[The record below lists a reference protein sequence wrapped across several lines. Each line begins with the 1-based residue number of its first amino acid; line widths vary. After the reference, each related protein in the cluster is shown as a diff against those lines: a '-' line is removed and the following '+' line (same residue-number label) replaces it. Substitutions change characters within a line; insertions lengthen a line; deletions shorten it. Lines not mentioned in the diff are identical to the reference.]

1 MLSDLDR
8 QRKTKDPCLECYL
21 HKNIC
26 MCSLIPIRLTIKT
39 KISLVVHAKELKR
52 PTNTGR
58 LAVKALTNSVM
69 KIRGNVKEPLDLTD
83 LLNEEY
89 RSFLFY
95 PCEDSI
101 ELTPE
106 LVSESSKPI
115 QLIVPDGNWRQA
127 SKVHHR
133 HKELKSLPR
142 IMIST
147 PNTSKYFMRAENTP
161 EGMATLQAIA
171 HALRIIEG
179 EEVFNKLMSV
189 YNEKLMRTLSA
200 RGLLK
205 TAF

>member
-1 MLSDLDR
+1 MLSDFKLDR
-8 QRKTKDPCLECYL
+8 KRKTKDPCLECYL
-21 HKNIC
+21 HKGLC
-26 MCSLIPIRLTIKT
+26 MCDLIPKLSIKT

-58 LAVKALTNSVM
+58 LAIKALTNSVM
-69 KIRGNVKEPLDLTD
+69 KIRGNGKEPLDLTD
-83 LLNEEY
+83 LITDDY
-89 RSFLFY
+89 RNFLFY
-95 PCEDSI
+95 PCEDAI
-101 ELTPE
+101 ELTND

-133 HKELKSLPR
+133 HKELSSLPR

-147 PNTSKYFMRAENTP
+147 PNTSKLFMRAENTP

-179 EEVFNKLMSV
+179 EEVYEKLIGV
-189 YNEKLMRTLSA
+189 YNEKLNRTLKA

-205 TAF
+205 

>member
-1 MLSDLDR
+1 MQTEVLDR
-8 QRKTKDPCLECYL
+8 QRKTKSPCLECYL
-21 HKNIC
+21 HKDNC
-26 MCSLIPIRLTIKT
+26 MCHLIPQFTLKT
-39 KISLVVHAKELKR
+39 KIALVVHAKELKR

-69 KIRGNVKEPLDLTD
+69 KIRGNVKEPLDLTE
-83 LLNEEY
+83 LLNDEY
-89 RSFLFY
+89 RSLLFY

-101 ELTPE
+101 ELTKE
-106 LVSESSKPI
+106 FINQSDKPI

-133 HKELKSLPR
+133 HKELSHLPR
-142 IMIST
+142 VMISAK
-147 PNTSKYFMRAENTP
+147 NTSTLFMRAENTP

-179 EEVFNKLMSV
+179 EEIYEKLIAV
-189 YNEKLMRTLSA
+189 YNEKLTRTLKA

-205 TAF
+205 